1 MITINKEL
9 EKYLKTLKVYRM
21 FMDNVDLPEVYDG
34 EIRIVLEA
42 FTWGGGRSPQGF
54 YFWKNIESKISM
66 LEEAEK

>member
-42 FTWGGGRSPQGF
+42 FTWGGGDPHKDFTFGR
-54 YFWKNIESKISM
+54 I
-66 LEEAEK
+66 